1 MGWQTLAQHEMPIV
15 RFRVELPPRNKNIE
29 AASVLDHY
37 NRLVREKNLT
47 FVSDRAGQ
55 DFKEVAWD
63 ALPRSI
69 SQCLAINAH
78 FTSTSVELLLQ
89 LQSCGTWL
97 ARMSSK
103 RSRLIYKS
111 VFWARLSFVSNYYN
125 METPQL
131 SWTCDRIFT
140 FKPSLEQLCTFW
152 FVQP

>member
-37 NRLVREKNLT
+37 NRLVREKNLI

-55 DFKEVAWD
+55 DFKKLAWD
-63 ALPRSI
+63 ALPKSI

-89 LQSCGTWL
+89 LQSCGT
-97 ARMSSK
+97 
-103 RSRLIYKS
+103 
-111 VFWARLSFVSNYYN
+111 
-125 METPQL
+125 
-131 SWTCDRIFT
+131 
-140 FKPSLEQLCTFW
+140 
-152 FVQP
+152 